1 MPTPT
6 FAVFVKPWKKL
17 PIPEL
22 ARHIRRLGFSWIELP
37 VRPGFPCEP
46 ETIETG
52 LPLAV
57 RQLAEEGVSV
67 LNVTVS
73 LPLNDERLYAGCA
86 KAGIHLNR
94 VMFDRRPDENY
105 WQAEKRARLGL
116 DSALPLCERYNFK
129 IGVQNHYGNNV
140 PVNAMG
146 LHHLLQEYD
155 PQTIG
160 AIWDP
165 AHNALEGEEPEP
177 ALDMVASH
185 LCVVNLKN
193 AFWTRSNSPEAE
205 AAEWRVEWTSG
216 RQGRASWQRV
226 AAKLRQMQYTGPIC
240 LSAEYSAEDQVDRLI
255 GEDLAFAQSC
265 FQRE

>member
-1 MPTPT
+1 MPAPK
-6 FAVFVKPWKKL
+6 FAVFVKPWKRL
-17 PIPEL
+17 PILEL

-46 ETIETG
+46 ETIETD
-52 LPLAV
+52 LPLAA
-57 RQLAEEGVSV
+57 RQLDEEGVSI

-73 LPLNDERLYAGCA
+73 LPLTDERLYAGCA
-86 KAGIHLNR
+86 KAGIRMNR

-105 WQAEKRARLGL
+105 WQAEKRARLAL
-116 DSALPLCERYNFK
+116 DSAMPFCERYDFQ

-146 LHHLLQEYD
+146 LHQLLKDYD
-155 PQTIG
+155 PRYAG

-177 ALDMVASH
+177 ALDIAASH

-193 AFWTRSNSPEAE
+193 AYWNRVNGPEAE
-205 AAEWRVEWTSG
+205 AAEWRVHWTSG
-216 RQGRASWQRV
+216 RNGLASWPRV
-226 AAKLRQMQYTGPIC
+226 AAKLRQMQYEGPIC
-240 LSAEYSAEDQVDRLI
+240 LSGEYSAEDQVDRLI
-255 GEDLAFAQSC
+255 VEDLAFAQAC
-265 FQRE
+265 FQVE